1 MAKIDAIRQ
10 KDKGVLPHILLSI
23 ILAKPLVL
31 IMIVSISYVFF
42 AVFIFV
48 LSKPMIKKET
58 NTYYKLFKAS
68 KIS

>member
-68 KIS
+68 KIN

>member
-42 AVFIFV
+42 DVFIFV

-68 KIS
+68 KIN

>member
-58 NTYYKLFKAS
+58 NIYYKLFKAS
-68 KIS
+68 KIN

>member
-1 MAKIDAIRQ
+1 MAKIDATRQ

-68 KIS
+68 KIN

>member
-68 KIS
+68 KIK

>member
-10 KDKGVLPHILLSI
+10 KDEGVLPYILLRI

-68 KIS
+68 KIN